1 MLTRQEV
8 SNWKMDP
15 VTKEIT
21 RRFNEDIH
29 RMLADWAAGTYD
41 TFSKGERA
49 RGVIEG
55 ITMVLNV
62 EGDEDEL

>member
-15 VTKEIT
+15 VTKEVIK
-21 RRFNEDIH
+21 RFDEAAREI
-29 RMLADWAAGTYD
+29 MVSWARGQYKTATEMEYQ
-41 TFSKGERA
+41 
-49 RGVIEG
+49 RGVIYG
-55 ITMVLNV
+55 ISQVLNF